1 MFEGEPLNMTNY
13 SKKLVQGTTIIML
26 FMAFSSILGYALK
39 FIFARHLDVEEI
51 GLFYSVLGFVS
62 FFIFFRDIGL
72 SESLIYFIP
81 RFIVEKAKS
90 KIKSSILFTISVQLL
105 NGVLFFILVFIL
117 SSFLTENYF
126 KDPRAQ
132 IILISLSVYFIFNGF
147 NEVLS
152 RTFHAYQ
159 NIFLNQGIEFM
170 FQLFSFVFF
179 VFIIF
184 SDMSVK
190 MFGFAYLLS
199 AILTFSLFLYIF
211 LKKIFP
217 DFFKTKANIS
227 KKHRKKMLNYSIP
240 AMTGSLAAQIFSQ
253 QSIFFLTFFVGLEA
267 VGYYV
272 MARALAKVSTYF
284 FKAMTLVFFPIM
296 SELWKK
302 QDIKKLNFY
311 FKEVL
316 TFSFIVGFPLSLT
329 LIFFSEEI
337 LRILYGELFIGA
349 TIILKLSSI
358 YFLFYSFN
366 GILKRVFLSI
376 GQPKIS
382 RNITYVTMISSLILN
397 LILVQ
402 IYGLIGV
409 VIADLLSVV
418 ITSIYAIYIKNRNL
432 RLHLPW
438 SKLVKISAASF
449 FFVVIIIT
457 LKRAIDFSIFIELPT
472 ILFFSGLIYVGMI
485 FYLKLISIQK
495 INTVLKALTNN
506 KIRLPF
512 SKVKEETEY

>member
-1 MFEGEPLNMTNY
+1 MDGAP
-13 SKKLVQGTTIIML
+13 KKLIQGTLIVVL
-26 FMAFSSILGYALK
+26 FMIFSSLLGYALK
-39 FIFARHLDVEEI
+39 FIFARNLAVAEI

-62 FFIFFRDIGL
+62 FFVFFRDIGL

-81 RFIVEKAKS
+81 RYIVEKAKS
-90 KIKSSILFTISVQLL
+90 KIKSSILFTLSIQLL
-105 NGVLFFILVFIL
+105 IGVLFFILIFIL
-117 SSFLTENYF
+117 SSFLTQNYF

-132 IILISLSVYFIFNGF
+132 IILISLSVYFIFDGF
-147 NEVLS
+147 NEVLT
-152 RTFHAYQ
+152 RVFHAYQ
-159 NIFLNQGIEFM
+159 NMFFKQGIEFM

-184 SDMSVK
+184 SDMSIK
-190 MFGFAYLLS
+190 TFGVAYVLS
-199 AILTFSLFLYIF
+199 AILTFLLFLYIF
-211 LKKIFP
+211 LKKFFP
-217 DFFKTKANIS
+217 DFLQIKANIS
-227 KKHRKKMLNYSIP
+227 RKHRKKMLNYSIP
-240 AMTGSLAAQIFSQ
+240 AMTGSLAAKIFGQ
-253 QSIFFLTFFVGLEA
+253 QSVFFLTFFVGLEA

-272 MARALAKVSTYF
+272 MARALAKISTHF
-284 FKAMTLVFFPIM
+284 FKAMTIVFFPMM

-316 TFSFIVGFPLSLT
+316 TFSFIVGFPISLT

-337 LRILYGELFIGA
+337 LRIIYGELFVTA
-349 TIILKLSSI
+349 AIILKLSSI

-366 GILKRVFLSI
+366 GILKRVFLST
-376 GQPKIS
+376 GHPKIS

-402 IYGLIGV
+402 VYGLTGV

-418 ITSIYAIYIKNRNL
+418 LTSIYAIYIKNKNL
-432 RLHLPW
+432 KLYLPW
-438 SKLVKISAASF
+438 LKLVKISLASF

-457 LKRAIDFSIFIELPT
+457 LKRAIDFSIFIKLPI
-472 ILFFSGLIYVGMI
+472 ILFFSGLVYLSMI

-495 INTVLKALTNN
+495 INIVLKALTNN
-506 KIRLPF
+506 KVRLPF
-512 SKVKEETEY
+512 LEGKEL